1 MNPRHN
7 PFWPFGSIRAAEPV
21 APTPPTP
28 SEAAKVLSDCAR
40 ANKVKRA
47 ATLNAL
53 RECVAT
59 RQIAK
64 LEWRA

>member
-1 MNPRHN
+1 MSWAS
-7 PFWPFGSIRAAEPV
+7 FAAGIRARAQSQ
-21 APTPPTP
+21 PTITP

-64 LEWRA
+64 LEWN

>member
-1 MNPRHN
+1 MNPWRN
-7 PFWPFGSIRAAEPV
+7 PFWPRPAKEP
-21 APTPPTP
+21 ANITP

-40 ANKVKRA
+40 ASKVKRA

-64 LEWRA
+64 LEWN